1 MCSIRPCQEKPSNE
15 AANLADGTNGVKEG
29 SKNDRP
35 PKRHLPV
42 QRRSY
47 PPNRGGYASA
57 STVDSSMISGLPAA
71 GLAPGPASAAAIK
84 SIAASRSRADST
96 AGAANSSGRKKKVR
110 RASRSRPGSS
120 EVKSPSFS
128 QRQASEKVGGAS
140 VALGLPTRPHRERP
154 GRRHV
159 KTIPDPMDTS
169 SKDSSSDSSSDSEH
183 PPTPEMDDADSD
195 KDRQPSASESLRPA
209 TKRPRLHKIT
219 EDDGAMG
226 GGGTA
231 LPAPALAPPPS
242 MGLGQGGV
250 GMGGGVYADVGWG
263 GVEATGNSAK
273 AKSRSSKSHRIASSA
288 MDIDEAECSSGG
300 SSPHTASSEDLGNE
314 GDIEDHG
321 EGGTSSGSESSSSG
335 GGGGGRGG
343 W

>member
-15 AANLADGTNGVKEG
+15 AANLADGAKGVKEG
-29 SKNDRP
+29 SKNDRA
-35 PKRHLPV
+35 PKRHLPL
-42 QRRSY
+42 RSY

-57 STVDSSMISGLPAA
+57 STVESSMISGLPAA

-84 SIAASRSRADST
+84 SIAASRLRADSS
-96 AGAANSSGRKKKVR
+96 AAAANSSGRKKKVR
-110 RASRSRPGSS
+110 RASRTRPGSL
-120 EVKSPSFS
+120 EGKSPLAS
-128 QRQASEKVGGAS
+128 QRQASEKGGGES
-140 VALGLPTRPHRERP
+140 VALKLPERPQRERP
-154 GRRHV
+154 GRKHV

-169 SKDSSSDSSSDSEH
+169 SKDSSSDPER

-209 TKRPRLHKIT
+209 AKRPRLHQIA
-219 EDDGAMG
+219 EDDGTMG
-226 GGGTA
+226 GGGKA

-242 MGLGQGGV
+242 MGAGGV
-250 GMGGGVYADVGWG
+250 AGVAGGPYVDLGWSG
-263 GVEATGNSAK
+263 AVEAGTSAK
-273 AKSRSSKSHRIASSA
+273 AKFRSSKSHRISSSA
-288 MDIDEAECSSGG
+288 MDVDEAECSSGG
-300 SSPHTASSEDLGNE
+300 SSPQTASSEDLGNE